1 MDKLIKA
8 RYYDFFWLMHDL
20 FLQNFLKTLVAI
32 DPISLIPILTVITQG
47 FDIKKSVKL
56 AVSVFIITSVI
67 LTFFSIYGNS
77 FLNFMGISIG
87 SFQIVGGLFL
97 LIISHEMVFEK
108 RVERKKSLASK
119 LINRSELQNLAVFP
133 ISIPLI
139 AGPSAITLSVL
150 ISKNFDYSIQSF
162 YTQISP
168 IILTLFFTSSIIVFS
183 NFFLNFFNKNVMNVF
198 QKVFGL
204 ILGALA
210 IEYIITGI
218 KISLWM

>member
-1 MDKLIKA
+1 
-8 RYYDFFWLMHDL
+8 MHDL

-56 AVSVFIITSVI
+56 AVSVFIITSII

-119 LINRSELQNLAVFP
+119 LIDRSELQNLAVFP

-168 IILTLFFTSSIIVFS
+168 IILTLFFTSSIIIFS

-210 IEYIITGI
+210 IEYIVTGI
-218 KISLWM
+218 KISL